1 MKWTKHSQ
9 LDKYKYEWITQSVI
23 YGGDVCSNSLQ
34 FCIGRHVLDINS
46 LMTMMICAVF
56 EQTCLHKYHSR
67 FHFLCH
73 VLVKARTKIVT
84 VKGGVI
90 APTWYWLSSLFWYL
104 KVRKAVLVGCTGG
117 IRSSI
122 VTKRRGGQF
131 WWKPE
136 KSRQSHRLRQ
146 LVYHLTAEQWKRVT
160 EFAKK

>member
-34 FCIGRHVLDINS
+34 FCIERHVLDINS
-46 LMTMMICAVF
+46 LMTMMICAVSS
-56 EQTCLHKYHSR
+56 K
-67 FHFLCH
+67 H
-73 VLVKARTKIVT
+73 VFTNITPVSISYVMSKCKSTHQDCDSQRVS
-84 VKGGVI
+84 
-90 APTWYWLSSLFWYL
+90 APTWYWLSTLFWYL
-104 KVRKAVLVGCTGG
+104 KVGKAVLVGCTAG